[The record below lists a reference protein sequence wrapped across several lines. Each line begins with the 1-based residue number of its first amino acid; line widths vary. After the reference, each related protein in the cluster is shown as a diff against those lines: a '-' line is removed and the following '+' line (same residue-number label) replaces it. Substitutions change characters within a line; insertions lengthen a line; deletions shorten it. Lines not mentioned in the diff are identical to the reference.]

1 MNHFTLSELK
11 KSVTADK
18 LGINNNIPLSIIPN
32 LEILINQVLD
42 PIREY
47 MDKPI
52 YVNSGYRCP
61 LLNKAV
67 GGVAGSQHILGQA
80 ADITTKSR
88 ENDLI
93 MERYIEENLVFDQM
107 IVYKNFIHISYK
119 TIGNRKQ
126 IIYKA
131 K

>member
-11 KSVTADK
+11 KSATADK
-18 LGINNNIPLSIIPN
+18 LGISNSIPLSIIPN
-32 LEILINQVLD
+32 IEILINQVLD

-47 MDKPI
+47 MNEPI

-67 GGVAGSQHILGQA
+67 GGVAGSQHVLGQA
-80 ADITTKSR
+80 ADITTRSR
-88 ENDLI
+88 ENNLI

-107 IVYKNFIHISYK
+107 IVYKNFIHISYR
-119 TIGNRKQ
+119 TTGNRKE

>member
-11 KSVTADK
+11 KSATADK
-18 LGINNNIPLSIIPN
+18 LGIDNSIPLCIIPN
-32 LEILINQVLD
+32 MELLINQVLE
-42 PIREY
+42 PIRKY
-47 MDKPI
+47 MKQPI

-67 GGVAGSQHILGQA
+67 GGVAGSQHVLGQA

-88 ENDLI
+88 LQDLL
-93 MERYIEENLVFDQM
+93 MEGYIEENLVFDQM

-119 TIGNRKQ
+119 AIGNRKQ